1 MAHAGDNLIL
11 RSDRKEIPVS
21 AVTPV
26 GRIEVIAGVMF
37 SGKTEELIRRVR
49 RAIIAGKSVQVFK
62 SHLDD
67 RYPTMHSV
75 TTHDGLTVEAQPV
88 DSALEI
94 MRLLRPATQVAA
106 IDEVQFL
113 DAGII
118 AVTTTLADRGVRVL
132 AAGTDTDFRGEPFG
146 AMPALMAVAETVA
159 KLHAVC
165 LSCGE
170 EACRNQRLIDGKP
183 AHYDSPTIMVG
194 GREKYEARCRAC
206 HEVPRED
213 ELQTTLL

>member
-1 MAHAGDNLIL
+1 ML

-26 GRIEVIAGVMF
+26 GRIEVISGVMF

-67 RYPTMHSV
+67 RYLTRHSV
-75 TTHDGLTVEAQPV
+75 TTHDGLEVEAQPV
-88 DSALEI
+88 DSAAEI
-94 MRLLRPATQVAA
+94 MRLLRPATEVAA

-118 AVTTTLADRGVRVL
+118 EATTALADRGVRVVV
-132 AAGTDTDFRGEPFG
+132 AGTDTDFRGEPFG
-146 AMPALMAVAETVA
+146 AMPSLMAIAEAVT

-165 LSCGE
+165 VRCGAP
-170 EACRNQRLIDGKP
+170 ACRNQRLIDGKP

-213 ELQTTLL
+213 DLQTELL

>member
-1 MAHAGDNLIL
+1 V
-11 RSDRKEIPVS
+11 SDDSR
-21 AVTPV
+21 V

-49 RAIIAGKSVQVFK
+49 RAVIAGKNVQVFK

-67 RYPTMHSV
+67 RYSVMHSV
-75 TTHDGLTVEAQPV
+75 ITHDGIMVEAQPV
-88 DSALEI
+88 DCSAEI
-94 MRLLRPATQVAA
+94 MRLLRPSVQVAA

-113 DAGII
+113 DAGVV
-118 AVTTTLADRGVRVL
+118 AVTKALADRGVRVIV
-132 AAGTDTDFRGEPFG
+132 AGTDTDFRGEPFG
-146 AMPALMAVAETVA
+146 AMPILMAVAEAVT

-165 LSCGE
+165 VVCGAQ
-170 EACRNQRLIDGKP
+170 ACRNQRLIDGRP

-206 HEVPRED
+206 HQVPRAD

>member
-1 MAHAGDNLIL
+1 ML
-11 RSDRKEIPVS
+11 S
-21 AVTPV
+21 VTPA
-26 GRIEVIAGVMF
+26 GRIEVISGVMF

-67 RYPTMHSV
+67 RYLTKHSV
-75 TTHDGLTVEAQPV
+75 ITHDGLAVEAQPA
-88 DSALEI
+88 DSAAEI
-94 MRLLRPATQVAA
+94 MRLLRPTTEVAA

-118 AVTTTLADRGVRVL
+118 DVTTALADRGVRVVV
-132 AAGTDTDFRGEPFG
+132 AGTDTDFKGEPFG
-146 AMPALMAVAETVA
+146 AMPSLMAIAETVT

-165 LSCGE
+165 VRCGAQ
-170 EACRNQRLIDGKP
+170 ACRNQRLIDGKP

-213 ELQTTLL
+213 DLQTELL